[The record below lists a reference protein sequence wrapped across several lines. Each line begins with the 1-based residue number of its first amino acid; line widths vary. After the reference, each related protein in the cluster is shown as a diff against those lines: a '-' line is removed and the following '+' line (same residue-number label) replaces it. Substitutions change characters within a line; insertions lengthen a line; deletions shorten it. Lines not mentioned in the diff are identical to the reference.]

1 MDFRDSEQV
10 SASDVATVI
19 DEVVETV
26 ADKKKASVPTEP
38 APVDQAPAPKADP
51 TPGSSTV
58 LERRFHVVTDAS
70 RDALLTEFGK
80 DTLQDRYLLP
90 GESYQDLFA
99 RVAAAYADDADHAQR
114 VYDYISRL
122 WFMPA
127 TPVLSNGGTG
137 RGLPISC
144 YLNSVD
150 DSLEGIV
157 NTWNE
162 NVWLAS
168 RGAGSAPIGA
178 MCAALANRWAS
189 TARPAASFPSSA

>member
-1 MDFRDSEQV
+1 MDFATTSEVSSDDVSVTETKRDSKTV
-10 SASDVATVI
+10 DAKKFDVKTDSAR
-19 DEVVETV
+19 DE
-26 ADKKKASVPTEP
+26 
-38 APVDQAPAPKADP
+38 
-51 TPGSSTV
+51 
-58 LERRFHVVTDAS
+58 
-70 RDALLTEFGK
+70 LLTEFGK
-80 DTLQDRYLLP
+80 ETLRDRYLLP

-99 RVAAAYADDADHAQR
+99 RVASAYADDEAHAQR

-150 DSLEGIV
+150 DSLQAI
-157 NTWNE
+157 TDIWNE

-168 RGAGSAPIGA
+168 KAAASAPIGA
-178 MCAALANRWAS
+178 MSAASGSRSAS
-189 TARPAASFPSSA
+189 TARPAASFPSSG